1 MALPSMDM
9 TPRRFGTRSARHAK
23 WGAALLLLVTL
34 ALLAVDLAT
43 SYRQLETEAG
53 RQASGLSQL
62 LSERL
67 SSGIHEAGLIL
78 QSSNQIPEVQ
88 RLLRSSGLSPDM
100 RQSLTLKLQ
109 QQLQL
114 APYLSR
120 IEIVDT
126 ACQTVFSSKPDS
138 ASHPHH
144 NEFCRWLH
152 RVDPKENNYTTV
164 IHSPIEGG
172 IVLANKL
179 YDSEG
184 NLVGMA
190 TGLIKHNFIQDE
202 VSRLTVGEHGEIL
215 VLDQRQLTVTRWP
228 QTSGGDPQSYRPLQ
242 PREILAHDAGQMLF
256 NAPSSFDG
264 AERLYSMRQTG
275 SYPFQVAVGLSRR
288 DFTRFVWDKAWLAI
302 PGWLFVAALT
312 LLALRK
318 HLSNLEQHRQLLQ
331 GNERIRASEEQAR
344 LILDTAPLALLLV
357 NPQTIRIQHANSLAR
372 EMLSLPPRDPEEG
385 ASSELNLPLKLRPVE
400 QWLLEDEEVLQ
411 QEVEVELEDKSK
423 LWVIASLRRLGHDKQ
438 PSALIALYDIS
449 GRKQLEQQLHESNQQ
464 LAEMAVTDPL
474 TRLYNRRHADM
485 VLRDEISRC
494 ERYGQTM
501 AIAVF
506 DIDHFKRFNDQ
517 YGHQAGDDVLVA
529 VANALRDTTRNTD
542 INARIGGEE
551 FMVIFPYTRLRDAH
565 KVMGRLQMALTHTTF
580 PFVEQRITFSGGV
593 TDWRPGDSP
602 TLMMARADK
611 LLYEAKQSGRNVVL
625 ADQEEA

>member
-1 MALPSMDM
+1 MDM
-9 TPRRFGTRSARHAK
+9 TPSKFSSRSARHAK
-23 WGAALLLLVTL
+23 WGAALFLLVTIGL
-34 ALLAVDLAT
+34 VLVDLAV
-43 SYRQLETEAG
+43 SYRQVESEAG
-53 RQASGLSQL
+53 HQASGLSQL
-62 LSERL
+62 LAERL

-78 QSSNQIPEVQ
+78 QSSNQMPEVQ
-88 RLLRSSGLSPDM
+88 RLLRNGNLSPES
-100 RQSLTLKLQ
+100 QQNLQQKLQ

-114 APYLSR
+114 APYLSQ

-126 ACQTVFSSKPDS
+126 ACQTTFSSS
-138 ASHPHH
+138 SNRSGAPHARH

-152 RVDPKENNYTTV
+152 RIDPQENNYTAV
-164 IHSPIEGG
+164 MHSPTEGG
-172 IVLANKL
+172 IILANKL
-179 YDSEG
+179 HDADG
-184 NLVGMA
+184 NLIGMA
-190 TGLIKHNFIQDE
+190 TGLINHNFFQDE

-215 VLDQRQLTVTRWP
+215 VLDQRQLTVARWP
-228 QTSGGDPQSYRPLQ
+228 QVAGHDPQSYRPLQ
-242 PREILAHDAGQMLF
+242 AHIILSHDANQTLF
-256 NAPSSFDG
+256 SAPSSFDG
-264 AERLYSMRQTG
+264 SMRLYSVRQTG
-275 SYPFQVAVGLSRR
+275 NYPFQVAVGISRQ
-288 DFTRFVWDKAWLAI
+288 DFTRYVWDKAWLAL

-318 HLSNLEQHRQLLQ
+318 HLSNLHQHQLLLR
-331 GNERIRASEEQAR
+331 GNERIRNSEEQAR

-357 NPQTIRIQHANSLAR
+357 NPRTSRIQHANAPAR
-372 EMLSLPPRDPEEG
+372 ELLRLPPRTPEEA
-385 ASSELNLPLKLRPVE
+385 ASHELNLPLKLQPVE
-400 QWLLEDEEVLQ
+400 QWLAEDEDVMQ
-411 QEVEVELEDKSK
+411 REVELELEDQSRLWAIVSLQK
-423 LWVIASLRRLGHDKQ
+423 LSRDSF
-438 PSALIALYDIS
+438 PSSLIALYDIS
-449 GRKQLEQQLHESNQQ
+449 GRKLLEQQLHQSNLQ

-506 DIDHFKRFNDQ
+506 DIDHFKKFNDQ

-565 KVMGRLQMALTHTTF
+565 KVMSRMQMALTHTTF

-593 TDWRPGDSP
+593 TDWRPGDTP
-602 TLMMARADK
+602 ALMASRADK
-611 LLYEAKQSGRNVVL
+611 LLYEAKLAGRNIIL
-625 ADQEEA
+625 CDQETP

>member
-1 MALPSMDM
+1 MDM

-88 RLLRSSGLSPDM
+88 RLLRSSGLPPDM

>member
-1 MALPSMDM
+1 MDM
-9 TPRRFGTRSARHAK
+9 TPPRFGSRSARHAK

-34 ALLAVDLAT
+34 ALLAVDLST

-62 LSERL
+62 LAERL

-78 QSSNQIPEVQ
+78 QSSNQIPEIQ
-88 RLLRSSGLSPDM
+88 RLLRSGTLEPGT
-100 RQSLTLKLQ
+100 RQNLTQKLLQ
-109 QQLQL
+109 LLQL

-120 IEIVDT
+120 VEIVDT
-126 ACQTVFSSKPDS
+126 ACQTVFSSKRDS
-138 ASHPHH
+138 ASPPHH

-152 RVDPKENNYTTV
+152 RIDPKESNYTTV
-164 IHSPIEGG
+164 IHSPTDGG

-179 YDSEG
+179 YDGEG
-184 NLVGMA
+184 NLIGMA

-228 QTSGGDPQSYRPLQ
+228 QTSGNDPQSYRPLQ
-242 PREILAHDAGQMLF
+242 PREILSHDPGQMLF
-256 NAPSSFDG
+256 DAPSSFDG
-264 AERLYSMRQTG
+264 RERLYSMRQTG
-275 SYPFQVAVGLSRR
+275 NYPFQVAVGLSRR
-288 DFTRFVWDKAWLAI
+288 DFTRYVWDKAWLAI
-302 PGWLFVAALT
+302 PGWLFLSALT

-318 HLSNLEQHRQLLQ
+318 HLSNLRQHQLLLQ

-357 NPQTIRIQHANSLAR
+357 NPQTIRIRHANSPAR
-372 EMLSLPPRDPEEG
+372 EMLGLPPRDPEQ
-385 ASSELNLPLKLRPVE
+385 AADNELNLPLKLQPVE
-400 QWLLEDEEVLQ
+400 QWLREGEDALQ
-411 QEVEVELEDKSK
+411 QEVELELEDKSR
-423 LWVIASLRRLGHDKQ
+423 LWAIASLRRLGHDSQ

-449 GRKQLEQQLHESNQQ
+449 GRKLLEQQLHESNQQ

-551 FMVIFPYTRLRDAH
+551 FMVIFPYTRLRDAQ
-565 KVMGRLQMALTHTTF
+565 KVMSRLQIALTHTTF

-593 TDWRPGDSP
+593 TDWRPGDNP
-602 TLMMARADK
+602 ALMMSRADK
-611 LLYEAKQSGRNVVL
+611 LLYDAKQSGRNVVL
-625 ADQEEA
+625 SDQEEA